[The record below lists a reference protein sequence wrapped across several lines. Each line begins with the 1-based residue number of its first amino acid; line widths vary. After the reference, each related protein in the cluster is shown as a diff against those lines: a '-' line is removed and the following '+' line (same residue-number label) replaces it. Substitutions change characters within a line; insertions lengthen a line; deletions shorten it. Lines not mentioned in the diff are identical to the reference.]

1 MFIFINFVLLFVVV
15 YGDSVPACSAPV
27 ARLNDGHLMPR
38 FGFGTWLGLD
48 KYQLP
53 VPVDGEAV
61 QLAVLAAIDAGYRH
75 IDTASIYDDED
86 QVGRAV
92 NQKIADGAVKRE
104 DMFITTKLWNDR
116 HASAAVVA
124 ALQESLQRL
133 NLTYVDL
140 FLIHWPFATETKNI
154 RPYADIDYL
163 ETWRGM
169 VEAKR
174 LGLASSIGVCNFNLT
189 QLRRLWDSHELKPA
203 VLQVETNLNQQQP
216 ELRQFCHSRG
226 VQVVGYTPFGSLFP
240 DRAAPDAPPPRA
252 DDPQLLAIADRHN
265 KTVPQVVLRYL
276 FELGV
281 TPIPKSVTK
290 SRIEQNRDIFDFSL
304 DEFDRQQLR
313 SYHTGHRVVDLKI
326 FSDAN
331 HYPF

>member
-15 YGDSVPACSAPV
+15 YGDCPQSVPACSAPV

-104 DMFITTKLWNDR
+104 DMFITTK
-116 HASAAVVA
+116 
-124 ALQESLQRL
+124 
-133 NLTYVDL
+133 
-140 FLIHWPFATETKNI
+140 TKNI